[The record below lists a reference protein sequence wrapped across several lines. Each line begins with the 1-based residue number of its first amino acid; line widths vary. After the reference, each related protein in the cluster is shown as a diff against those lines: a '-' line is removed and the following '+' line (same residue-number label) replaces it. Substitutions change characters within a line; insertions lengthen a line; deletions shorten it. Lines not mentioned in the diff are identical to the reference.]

1 MSIRSAVVLCRD
13 KVTQSIEAS
22 VPKEKAAYSKEA
34 EFALSVLAEAMDSGM
49 EIASGWEDWE
59 EESNDFGNDSQDNN
73 PAELDGVSTDENPED
88 ETKEERMEKERSR
101 GFFG

>member
-1 MSIRSAVVLCRD
+1 MSIRSAVILCRD

-22 VPKEKAAYSKEA
+22 ALKEKAAYSKEA
-34 EFALSVLAEAMDSGM
+34 QFALSVLTEAM
-49 EIASGWEDWE
+49 EDYR
-59 EESNDFGNDSQDNN
+59 ESPEMDLIWNEPNSSILSN
-73 PAELDGVSTDENPED
+73 PTELDGVSVDENPED